1 MMTKKDFVRIADGIK
16 YSPADRDYFIQII
29 VDIAKDSNPLFNEE
43 MFRKACGQWKNP
55 ACGCWL
61 FQYEGADGKTYAE
74 SWNTG
79 TQCHGNEHGDMLRC
93 PLGIAQQKQSSC
105 DHDWSCEDAQTM
117 SDGSFFAEF
126 VCYECNARK
135 RVVQ

>member
-1 MMTKKDFVRIADGIK
+1 MMTKKDFIRIADGIK

-61 FQYEGADGKTYAE
+61 FEYECVPQ

-79 TQCHGNEHGDMLRC
+79 TQCHGTEQGNLLRC
-93 PLGIAQQKQSSC
+93 PQCPQEVS
-105 DHDWSCEDAQTM
+105 E
-117 SDGSFFAEF
+117 
-126 VCYECNARK
+126 
-135 RVVQ
+135 

>member
-16 YSPADRDYFIQII
+16 NSPADRDYFIEII

-43 MFRKACGQWKNP
+43 MFREACGQWKNP

-61 FQYEGADGKTYAE
+61 FAEEGISGKTYAY

-79 TQCHGNEHGDMLRC
+79 TQCHGTEHGDTLRC
-93 PLGIAQQKQSSC
+93 PQEVSQ
-105 DHDWSCEDAQTM
+105 
-117 SDGSFFAEF
+117 
-126 VCYECNARK
+126 
-135 RVVQ
+135 